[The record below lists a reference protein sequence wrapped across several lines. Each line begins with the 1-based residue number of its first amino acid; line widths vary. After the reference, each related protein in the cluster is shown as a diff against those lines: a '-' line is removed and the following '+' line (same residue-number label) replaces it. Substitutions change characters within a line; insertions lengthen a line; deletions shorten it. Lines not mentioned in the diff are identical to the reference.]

1 MNTGADARAATRG
14 RVQPGV
20 AVDGRS
26 TRWDEHRAARRAEL
40 IRAASKAVHR
50 GGPGVS
56 MDEIA
61 AASGTSKSIIYRYFD
76 DKTGLQVALGSAV
89 VGQMHD
95 ALTQAAESAETP
107 KRALRAMVG
116 VYLEMIES
124 SPNVYYFVTRTS
136 AVAGTEEPA
145 AQLAAS
151 GITTGTAGASR
162 APLAAF
168 LDSVIE
174 LVAEPFA
181 RVTDVSSA
189 DAAAWAAGAVGFVRG
204 AGEWWLGHRDRV
216 DVPDREQLTERVA
229 AWLWAGPVGVL
240 SHNPGTPRPH
250 DDRRTAPVTRRDGVR
265 RPTTDR
271 PEHPATASELKE
283 IP

>member
-1 MNTGADARAATRG
+1 
-14 RVQPGV
+14 
-20 AVDGRS
+20 
-26 TRWDEHRAARRAEL
+26 
-40 IRAASKAVHR
+40 
-50 GGPGVS
+50 

-204 AGEWWLGHRDRV
+204 AGEWWLGHRDRA

-240 SHNPGTPRPH
+240 SHNPGNPRSH
-250 DDRRTAPVTRRDGVR
+250 DDRRTSPVTRRDGVR